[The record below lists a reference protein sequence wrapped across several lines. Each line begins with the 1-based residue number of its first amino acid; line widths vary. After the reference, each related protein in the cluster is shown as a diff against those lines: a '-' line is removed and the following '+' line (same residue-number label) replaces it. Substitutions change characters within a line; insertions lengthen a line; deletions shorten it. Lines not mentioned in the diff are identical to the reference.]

1 MATPTTVE
9 SLAEIST
16 YLWATKLAKNAAFG
30 NGNSNI
36 NNGRD
41 LVLFIENAAL
51 SWGVEQSLD
60 GVQGVANDVY
70 RLCGAELQK
79 ANEILESGSS
89 GGIIVNP
96 STGVVDITY
105 YEAVFTVGDVNAP
118 ILDGES
124 SYTVNIG
131 LGKSFDAKSAVV
143 TKDQSFL
150 PRGTIL
156 GYSTFDA
163 NYSTSSGLVTISFS
177 DAVANGQLYTIQF
190 PYITL

>member
-96 STGVVDITY
+96 STGVATFVNY
-105 YEAVFTVGDVNAP
+105 YQDFVVGDPDAP
-118 ILDGES
+118 IGDGQN
-124 SYTVNIG
+124 SYQIDIG
-131 LGKSFDAKSAVV
+131 MGRIWSENSMLV
-143 TKDQSFL
+143 TRDQSVL
-150 PRGTIL
+150 PINKT
-156 GYSTFDA
+156 GYVT
-163 NYSTSSGLVTISFS
+163 YSAIYDSVTGFVTIIFAES
-177 DAVANGQLYTIQF
+177 VANGQLYTVQF
-190 PYITL
+190 NYLIV

>member
-96 STGVVDITY
+96 STGVSTLVDY
-105 YEAVFTVGDVNAP
+105 YDDYVIGDVDAP
-118 ILDGES
+118 ILDGET
-124 SYTVNIG
+124 SYTIDIGMGRIWSVNSM
-131 LGKSFDAKSAVV
+131 LVV
-143 TKDQSFL
+143 RDQAPL
-150 PRGTIL
+150 PKNKT
-156 GYSTFDA
+156 GYVTYNATYD
-163 NYSTSSGLVTISFS
+163 TVTGLVTLTFS
-177 DAVANGQLYTIQF
+177 DAVATGQLYTVQF
-190 PYITL
+190 SYLIV

>member
-9 SLAEIST
+9 SLANIST
-16 YLWATKLAKNAAFG
+16 YLWVDKLNKNAAFG

-36 NNGRD
+36 NSGRD

-70 RLCGAELQK
+70 RLCGAELQR
-79 ANEILESGSS
+79 ANEVLQSGSS

-96 STGVVDITY
+96 STGVVYITY
-105 YEAVFTVGDVNAP
+105 YEAVFTVGDVDAP

-124 SYTVNIG
+124 SYTVDIG
-131 LGKSFDAKSAVV
+131 LGKSFDAKSVVV

-150 PRGTIL
+150 PRGTIA

-163 NYSTSSGLVTISFS
+163 TYSLATGLVTISFS
-177 DAVANGQLYTIQF
+177 DAVSNNQLYTIQF